1 MTRRIS
7 AKGSGRLILEE
18 LGGRESLAPVV
29 VLGYILRAFLG
40 RCRPN
45 STEPRISISRVKH
58 MQHNNLL
65 VLLKG
70 VIVGGTMLVPGVS
83 GGSMAMI
90 LGVYDRLVFAVS
102 SFMKQKRKNFIFL
115 VLFAVGAGL
124 GMVLFSRPLLHL
136 LTRYPMP
143 VLYFFFGTVAGG
155 VPLIVRRT
163 AIRRFSWRA
172 LFYIVMGI
180 LAVFL
185 FQLLPTGTFQLGGET
200 GFLGALLLLLVGILS
215 AVPLVLPGI
224 SISYLLLLMGLYER
238 MVQAISTCD
247 LRILVPF
254 GVGLLIGTVL
264 TAKALEYAMT
274 VHPHPTY
281 LGILGFILGS
291 MAEVFPGIPSQE
303 ELLPCVVLLAAGFLA
318 IRLPSRRSAPREGD

>member
-1 MTRRIS
+1 
-7 AKGSGRLILEE
+7 
-18 LGGRESLAPVV
+18 
-29 VLGYILRAFLG
+29 
-40 RCRPN
+40 
-45 STEPRISISRVKH
+45 
-58 MQHNNLL
+58 
-65 VLLKG
+65 
-70 VIVGGTMLVPGVS
+70 
-83 GGSMAMI
+83 
-90 LGVYDRLVFAVS
+90 
-102 SFMKQKRKNFIFL
+102 
-115 VLFAVGAGL
+115 
-124 GMVLFSRPLLHL
+124 MVLFSRPLLHL

>member
-29 VLGYILRAFLG
+29 ALGYILRAFLG

-172 LFYIVMGI
+172 LFYIVLGI
-180 LAVFL
+180 MAVFL
-185 FQLLPTGTFQLGGET
+185 FQ
-200 GFLGALLLLLVGILS
+200 S
-215 AVPLVLPGI
+215 
-224 SISYLLLLMGLYER
+224 
-238 MVQAISTCD
+238 
-247 LRILVPF
+247 
-254 GVGLLIGTVL
+254 
-264 TAKALEYAMT
+264 
-274 VHPHPTY
+274 
-281 LGILGFILGS
+281 
-291 MAEVFPGIPSQE
+291 
-303 ELLPCVVLLAAGFLA
+303 
-318 IRLPSRRSAPREGD
+318 LPSGPFQ